1 MEDPIV
7 LVTPRLR
14 LTPCLLLLAVAC
26 SAPPQ
31 DEGPAPPEVTL
42 RSVELRSYHG
52 STLSAVGHAETMSYE
67 RASADVLA
75 TAGSLNVFRNEAVRP
90 AGAPPPATLIDTRN
104 ARGNLLSR
112 GIDTWGGVR
121 VRTPTGLD
129 ARTERAHLD
138 SLTLR
143 SHGDTPVTVT
153 GAHGYWLHAD
163 AFEMSLREEFYE
175 FVNVQSRVSSL

>member
-1 MEDPIV
+1 M
-7 LVTPRLR
+7 LGTPRLR
-14 LTPCLLLLAVAC
+14 LASIALLAVAC
-26 SAPPQ
+26 SAPPH

-52 STLSAVGHAETMSYE
+52 STLSAVGHAEVMSYE
-67 RASADVLA
+67 RGSADVLA
-75 TAGSLNVFRNEAVRP
+75 TTGNLRVFRNDAARP
-90 AGAPPPATLIDTRN
+90 AGTPPPATTIDTRN

-129 ARTERAHLD
+129 AHTERAHLD
-138 SLTLR
+138 SLSLR
-143 SHGDTPVTVT
+143 SRGDTPVTVT
-153 GAHGYWLHAD
+153 GAHGYWLQAD

-175 FVNVQSRVSSL
+175 FVHVQSRVSSL

>member
-1 MEDPIV
+1 M
-7 LVTPRLR
+7 LGRLR
-14 LTPCLLLLAVAC
+14 LRLAPLLLLALAC
-26 SAPPQ
+26 SAPPP

-42 RSVELRSYHG
+42 RAVELRSYHG
-52 STLSAVGHAETMSYE
+52 STLSAVGHAAEMSYE

-75 TAGSLNVFRNEAVRP
+75 KRGQLQVFRNEALRP
-90 AGAPPPATLIDTRN
+90 PGAPPPATLIDAQN

-143 SHGDTPVTVT
+143 SSGDTPVTVQ
-153 GAHGYWLHAD
+153 GSHGYWLQAD
-163 AFEMSLREEFYE
+163 GFEMSLREEVYE
-175 FVNVQSRVSSL
+175 FVHMKSRVSTL

>member
-1 MEDPIV
+1 M
-7 LVTPRLR
+7 LGNSGLR
-14 LTPCLLLLAVAC
+14 FAPFLLLALAC
-26 SAPPQ
+26 SAPPP
-31 DEGPAPPEVTL
+31 DDGPAPPEVTL

-52 STLSAVGHAETMSYE
+52 STLSAVGHAEVMSYE

-75 TAGSLNVFRNEAVRP
+75 STGSLRVFRNDATRP
-90 AGAPPPATLIDTRN
+90 AGSPPPATIIDTQK

-138 SLTLR
+138 SSTLR
-143 SHGDTPVTVT
+143 SRGDTPVTVT
-153 GAHGYWLHAD
+153 GTHGYWLQAD
-163 AFEMSLREEFYE
+163 GFEMSLREEFYE
-175 FVNVQSRVSSL
+175 FVHVKSRVSSL

>member
-1 MEDPIV
+1 M

-14 LTPCLLLLAVAC
+14 LASLPLLLLAAAC
-26 SAPPQ
+26 SGTPA

-42 RSVELRSYHG
+42 RKVELRSYHG
-52 STLSAVGHAETMSYE
+52 STRSAVGHAETMSYE

-75 TAGSLNVFRNEAVRP
+75 TTGSLSVFRNEAARP
-90 AGAPPPATLIDTRN
+90 AGAPPPATIIDTRN

-112 GIDTWGGVR
+112 GIDTWGRVR

-129 ARTERAHLD
+129 AQTERAHLD
-138 SLTLR
+138 SNTLR

-153 GAHGYWLHAD
+153 GSHGYWLQAD

>member
-1 MEDPIV
+1 M
-7 LVTPRLR
+7 LGTPRLR
-14 LTPCLLLLAVAC
+14 LAPFLLLASAC
-26 SAPPQ
+26 SAPPP

-52 STLSAVGHAETMSYE
+52 STLSAVGHAEVMSYE

-75 TAGSLNVFRNEAVRP
+75 MSGSLSVFRNDAARP
-90 AGAPPPATLIDTRN
+90 AGTAPPATIVDSRN

-129 ARTERAHLD
+129 AHTERAHLD
-138 SLTLR
+138 SVTLR
-143 SHGDTPVTVT
+143 SRGDTPVTVT
-153 GAHGYWLHAD
+153 GAHGYWLQAD

-175 FVNVQSRVSSL
+175 FVHVKSRVSSL